1 MFLDEFYTEADG
13 WLRIDAQQAS
23 RFAKRMAGDHN
34 PIHDPDA
41 RRFCVPGDLLFALA
55 LVKHGLAQ
63 RMTFHFRGMVGDNV
77 PLRFA
82 VDDPGGLSVVDDA
95 GKQYLH
101 VERSGETT
109 HDPAVIERFTRRY
122 IAFSGRNFPHY
133 LKPLMEDSGVM
144 FNPQRPLVIYDS
156 MGFQLDA
163 LPGDGLEV
171 AFDGARFDIQGK
183 RGEARLAFRMR
194 AGGQPLG
201 TGAKK
206 LVVSGLQPYDA
217 EVMESFVEIFS
228 RRKAEYEAG

>member
-13 WLRIDAQQAS
+13 WLRIGAQQAS

-55 LVKHGLAQ
+55 LARHGLAQ
-63 RMTFHFRGMVGDNV
+63 RMTFHFRGMVGDGV
-77 PLRFA
+77 PLKFA
-82 VDDPGGLSVVDDA
+82 LGDNGELRVADDT
-95 GKQYLH
+95 GKEYLY
-101 VERSGETT
+101 VERSGEIT
-109 HDPAVIERFTRRY
+109 HEPAVIERFTRCY

-133 LKPLMEDSGVM
+133 LKPLLEDSGVM

-156 MGFQLDA
+156 MGFRLDA
-163 LPGDGLEV
+163 LPSDGLEV
-171 AFDGARFDIQGK
+171 TFDGASFDIQGK
-183 RGEARLAFRMR
+183 RGEARLAFRMN
-194 AGGQPLG
+194 AGGRPLG

-217 EVMESFVEIFS
+217 EVMDTFVETFS
-228 RRKAEYEAG
+228 RRKAKYEAS